1 MKYIKLSG
9 KLYLTGPDG
18 ITRAEPLGEWHSGRK
33 VGNNTEIFSSKG
45 SIGWIKETVDEIEV
59 MLNPININ
67 PERKNWATSLIGME
81 SKPLDNKK
89 D

>member
-18 ITRAEPLGEWHSGRK
+18 ITRAESLGEWHTGRNS
-33 VGNNTEIFSSKG
+33 GNNTEIFNSKG
-45 SIGWIKETVDEIEV
+45 SIGWIKETIEELQV
-59 MLNPININ
+59 L
-67 PERKNWATSLIGME
+67 
-81 SKPLDNKK
+81 LDNKK